1 MSEASRIVKARLAE
15 IKKSQ
20 ADVARALDVST
31 STISRWISGEMRP
44 SQDQWERMT
53 DYLDL
58 SETLPYPPA
67 GARPESTDDVSDV
80 IAAVRFARRRVSDI
94 DLDAAD
100 HQSVLIQ
107 VEDLLAQLNQGPME
121 TLDLTPEND

>member
-1 MSEASRIVKARLAE
+1 MSEVSRTVRARLIE

-53 DYLDL
+53 DYLGL
-58 SETLPYPPA
+58 SKVLPYPPD
-67 GARPESTDDVSDV
+67 GARPENADDVSDV
-80 IAAVRFARRRVSDI
+80 IAAVRFARRMVSEI

-100 HQSVLIQ
+100 HQSVLVQ

-121 TLDLTPEND
+121 TLDLTPKDD